1 MGHTLK
7 QNLMVK
13 STWLRGLYMLLFI
26 LFISVAKVVI
36 LAVIIFQFLSDL
48 IARKTN
54 QRLLKFGQSLSTYSY
69 QVLVFLTFNSEY
81 RPFPFG
87 AWPRGEPSVK
97 AKAQTREVQ
106 ESP

>member
-7 QNLMVK
+7 QNLKEK
-13 STWLRGLYMLLFI
+13 STWIRGLYMLLFI

-36 LAVIIFQFLSDL
+36 LAVIIFQFLSEL
-48 IARKTN
+48 ITRKTN

-69 QVLVFLTFNSEY
+69 QILVFLTFNSEY

-87 AWPRGEPSVK
+87 AWPRGEPSVMDRIK
-97 AKAQTREVQ
+97 
-106 ESP
+106 